1 MTDELEAFKLSFLFR
16 RGFIFIFRFSLWPSQ
31 LSHFPS
37 NNSYAGFQ
45 LSILNI
51 VFLTGGSTSIWSFG
65 GSTER

>member
-1 MTDELEAFKLSFLFR
+1 MSWEAFKLSFLFR
-16 RGFIFIFRFSLWPSQ
+16 RVFFYFHILSIWPSQ

-37 NNSYAGFQ
+37 NNSCAGFQ

-51 VFLTGGSTSIWSFG
+51 VFLKGGSISIWSFG